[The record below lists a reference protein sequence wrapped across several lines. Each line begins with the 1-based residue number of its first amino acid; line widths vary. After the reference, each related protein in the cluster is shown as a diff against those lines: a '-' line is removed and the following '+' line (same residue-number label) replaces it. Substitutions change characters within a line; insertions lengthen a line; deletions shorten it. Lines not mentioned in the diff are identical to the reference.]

1 MCDGEW
7 RALVFIR
14 IFKGITNKEAG
25 TKFLEVKLIMD
36 KCVKIIEV
44 EDKFNYKNEYSG
56 KEVFY
61 VSDSHVFKFP
71 CKYMKVDLYLK
82 LRGHKFREKYLTVHK
97 ILTLDD
103 DSNRIDRPWRYLG
116 NYKWIYAA
124 IIGIISNKKIIVYP
138 YIRKGEM
145 PYRIVRLNLLIQLIK
160 EQKLLL
166 IVPVEKETDISQ
178 LEIE

>member
-1 MCDGEW
+1 M
-7 RALVFIR
+7 
-14 IFKGITNKEAG
+14 NKY
-25 TKFLEVKLIMD
+25 VR
-36 KCVKIIEV
+36 IIEV
-44 EDKFNYKNEYSG
+44 EEEKVDYKKEYSG

-82 LRGHKFREKYLTVHK
+82 LRGRKFRKKYLNVFK
-97 ILTLDD
+97 MLTLDNEF
-103 DSNRIDRPWRYLG
+103 SRIDRQWRCVG
-116 NYKWIYAA
+116 NYNWIYAA

-145 PYRIVRLNLLIQLIK
+145 GYRYVRLNLLIQLIK
-160 EQKLLL
+160 ERKLLL
-166 IVPVEKETDISQ
+166 IVPVEKGTDISE